1 MRKSLTGVLSLAVL
15 IGTVGATG
23 ASAGAATAAELTVE
37 RSSGAAAG
45 SEASNEDIKDR
56 ILAIPGMSLVQE
68 KPYAGYR
75 YFVLNYTQPVD
86 HRRPS
91 KGTFQQ
97 RLTLLHKDV
106 SRPTVFFTSG
116 YNVSTNPSRSEP
128 TQIIDGN
135 QVSLEYRYFTPSRPA
150 PADWSKLDIWQAA
163 SDQHRVFTALKKI
176 YDKKWLAT
184 GGSKGGMTATYFE
197 RFYPKDMDGV
207 VAYVAPNDVNDKE
220 DSAYDRFFA
229 NVGTEE
235 CRDKLAGVQREAL
248 IRRAPLQKK
257 YKELAEANGWT
268 FNTVGSLDRA
278 YEATVMDYTFA
289 FWQYSLLADCVDI
302 PADAKKATD
311 EDIWNSV
318 DAIAG
323 LLRLHRPGPGDVHPV
338 LLPGGHP
345 ARVAG
350 HQAALAR
357 QPEPLR
363 LPAPAQLRAPLHP
376 DEVRPGRDAGRRPLG
391 QAQRP
396 ADDVRQRRERPVERG
411 AVPSRTRREGQLRLH
426 RPRRQP
432 RLEGLRSRRMT
443 RRRRPPPRS
452 CAGQASPRR
461 PSRRTRPRRSRW
473 RSSTPGWTSATVRS
487 SATRPRCARSGH
499 AVLLAAVPGGPRPP
513 VTLQVTGGRSPPAC
527 PRPGRRT
534 GPWCR
539 GTAPAA
545 APPTPPGSAGHG
557 RPRPHTRSP

>member
-23 ASAGAATAAELTVE
+23 ASAGAATAAEPAVE

-56 ILAIPGMSLVQE
+56 ILAIPGMSLIQE

-150 PADWSKLDIWQAA
+150 PADWSKLDIRQAA

-257 YKELAEANGWT
+257 YKELADANGWT

-323 LLRLHRPGPGDVHPV
+323 FSGYIDQGLETYTPYYYQAGTQLGSPDIKQPWLGNLSRYGYQPPRNFVPRSIPMKFDRGAMRDVDRWV
-338 LLPGGHP
+338 Q
-345 ARVAG
+345 RN
-350 HQAALAR
+350 AR
-357 QPEPLR
+357 QMMYVNGENDPWSAEPFR
-363 LPAPAQLRAPLHP
+363 L
-376 DEVRPGRDAGRRPLG
+376 G
-391 QAQRP
+391 
-396 ADDVRQRRERPVERG
+396 RG
-411 AVPSRTRREGQLRLH
+411 AKDSYVYT
-426 RPRRQP
+426 
-432 RLEGLRSRRMT
+432 
-443 RRRRPPPRS
+443 
-452 CAGQASPRR
+452 
-461 PSRRTRPRRSRW
+461 
-473 RSSTPGWTSATVRS
+473 
-487 SATRPRCARSGH
+487 
-499 AVLLAAVPGGPRPP
+499 VPGGNHGSKVSGLAGDEKAKATAAILRWAG
-513 VTLQVTGGRSPPAC
+513 V
-527 PRPGRRT
+527 
-534 GPWCR
+534 
-539 GTAPAA
+539 APAA
-545 APPTPPGSAGHG
+545 VEADPAKAKPLAKFDTRLDQRNGEIDRDEATL
-557 RPRPHTRSP
+557 RP